1 MEHREV
7 LGPWNSLC
15 DVMMMDKCHYVCVC
29 AQLYL
34 PLSESMDCSPP
45 GSSVHGI
52 VQARILEWFA
62 ISFSRGSSQLRNQTW
77 VSCIVGGF
85 FTDSA
90 TRKAAYVIHLFKST
104 ACTTMKTQAY
114 ALWVITMCQCRFIS
128 GNEWTTLVKNVGNR
142 GGSCVGDRGKMRN
155 LCIFPSN
162 LLWT

>member
-1 MEHREV
+1 MSV
-7 LGPWNSLC
+7 AQSCPTLC
-15 DVMMMDKCHYVCVC
+15 DPMDY
-29 AQLYL
+29 
-34 PLSESMDCSPP
+34 SPP

-52 VQARILEWFA
+52 LQARILECVA
-62 ISFSRGSSQLRNQTW
+62 IPFSKESSQLRNQTW
-77 VSCIVGGF
+77 VSCIVDGF

-90 TRKAAYVIHLFKST
+90 TRKVAYVIHLFKST

-162 LLWT
+162 LL